1 MVGLLS
7 APHNELA
14 IVAVAEGSE
23 EPVTGR
29 YQIRVTAMVT
39 ARQRG
44 VRVDL
49 DDEKKITT

>member
-1 MVGLLS
+1 MVGVS

-14 IVAVAEGSE
+14 IVAVADGSQ
-23 EPVTGR
+23 VTGI
-29 YQIRVTAMVT
+29 YQIRVTA
-39 ARQRG
+39 RQR